1 MTTVKNMSK
10 KIKRNE
16 RKIKRERG
24 DDETVKI
31 EQKRE

>member
-24 DDETVKI
+24 DDETVKN
-31 EQKRE
+31 